1 MTINFRRN
9 ALQLSV
15 AALFSSAFMANAAD
29 IPQVK
34 VTVTDKQCEPMTITV
49 NAGKTQFIIQNHS
62 QKALE
67 WEILK
72 GVMVVEERE
81 NIAPGFSQKMT
92 ANLQPGEYDMTCGLL
107 TNPKGKLI
115 VKGEATADA
124 AQSDAL
130 LSLGGA
136 ITAYKAYVMAET
148 TQLVTDTKAFTD
160 AINAGDIEKA
170 KALYAPTRQHYE
182 RIEPI
187 AELFSDLDG
196 SIDAREDDYEQK
208 AADPKFTG
216 FHRLEKACL
225 VTTPPKG
232 WISTPTSFIPMWL
245 SCKNVLANWLF
256 PPQKWSAVLPG

>member
-29 IPQVK
+29 VPQVK

-160 AINAGDIEKA
+160 AIKAGDIEKA

-187 AELFSDLDG
+187 AELFWM
-196 SIDAREDDYEQK
+196 
-208 AADPKFTG
+208 AALTPVKMITSKKPPTQNSLVSTVWKK
-216 FHRLEKACL
+216 HCL
-225 VTTPPKG
+225 ATTPPKG
-232 WISTPTSFIPMWL
+232 WISTLSSFIPMW
-245 SCKNVLANWLF
+245 SICKNASVNWLSHL
-256 PPQKWSAVLPG
+256 QKWSAAQPD